1 MEPER
6 ESGQILCK
14 GGIMIKKADDVD
26 AYVQALRQ
34 LTARPQELV
43 RMGQA
48 NASRAA
54 QFGSERVQ
62 ETMKMIYEIG
72 GGIMDFSKLNYAMTI
87 VEYQSISKVAK
98 KLHMTQPALTRSLNH
113 LENELG

>member
-62 ETMKMIYEIG
+62 ETMKMIYERLAG
-72 GGIMDFSKLNYAMTI
+72 G
-87 VEYQSISKVAK
+87 
-98 KLHMTQPALTRSLNH
+98 
-113 LENELG
+113 

>member
-14 GGIMIKKADDVD
+14 GGIMIKKADNVD

-62 ETMKMIYEIG
+62 ETMKMIYERLAGDNGFLKI
-72 GGIMDFSKLNYAMTI
+72 KLCYDDCG
-87 VEYQSISKVAK
+87 ISKYIESSK
-98 KLHMTQPALTRSLNH
+98 KTSYDAACINKIFKPFG
-113 LENELG
+113 E